1 MVDSANESR
10 PESIRDLAP
19 GQRLEGV
26 VVDVQLHG
34 ALVDI
39 GVERS
44 GLVHIS
50 QLSAEH
56 TNRVSD
62 VAQVGDPVVVWV
74 TQVDSDRGRIGL
86 TMVKPARL
94 PWGEIVQGQTYTGTV
109 VRMES
114 YGVFVDIG
122 AERPGLMHVRE
133 MSDGFL
139 RHPSELVRLGDEMD
153 VEVSSVDAHRRRVDL
168 TMPGFEIEPDD
179 DDEEETSKTA
189 MEIALERAQKPSAA
203 TGPRHAKRKPAD
215 LSERADILA
224 RTLEEHSQ
232 H

>member
-1 MVDSANESR
+1 MVDSANEGRS
-10 PESIRDLAP
+10 ESIRDLVP

-26 VVDVQLHG
+26 VVSTQLHG

-50 QLSAEH
+50 QLSSEH

-62 VAQVGDPVVVWV
+62 VVQIGDPVIVWV
-74 TQVDSDRGRIGL
+74 TKVDPERGRIGL
-86 TMVKPARL
+86 TMVEPPQL
-94 PWGEIVQGQTYTGTV
+94 PWGEIKEGQTYEGTV

-114 YGVFVDIG
+114 YGVFVEIG
-122 AERPGLMHVRE
+122 AERPGLLHVRQ
-133 MSDGFL
+133 MADGFV
-139 RHPSELVRLGDEMD
+139 RHPSELVRLGDEIE
-153 VEVSSVDAHRRRVDL
+153 VEVSSVDRRRGRVDL
-168 TMPGFEIEPDD
+168 KVPSFDTVPDD
-179 DDEEETSKTA
+179 EDEEDPAKTA
-189 MEIALERAQKPSAA
+189 MEMALERAQTPSEEAS
-203 TGPRHAKRKPAD
+203 PRHAKPRPAD